1 MNTNYS
7 EIPKRSKSRAIT
19 PSLPLEGI
27 YELGLKR
34 VFDVVCVLL
43 ALPFV
48 LPLIG
53 IMAFVVS
60 RDGSSAFYWQDRV
73 GRGGQI
79 YRIWK
84 LRTMVADADAILS
97 DYLAKNP
104 DAAAEWALTQKLKRD
119 PRITEIGHLLRK
131 SSLDE
136 LPQLWNVLI
145 GEMSLVGPRPMMP
158 EQRDMYPGRAYY
170 SQRPGITGC
179 WQVSKRN
186 ESTFADRARF
196 DTEYVSNMSFVNDLK
211 LLLATVRV
219 VLKGTGY

>member
-1 MNTNYS
+1 MTTNYS
-7 EIPKRSKSRAIT
+7 EVPKRTKARALAAALLNER
-19 PSLPLEGI
+19 P

-34 VFDVVCVLL
+34 IFDIACVLL
-43 ALPFV
+43 AAPIV

-53 IMAFVVS
+53 IMAILVS
-60 RDGSSAFYWQDRV
+60 LDGHSPFYRQDRV

-84 LRTMVADADAILS
+84 LRTMVADADQMLKG
-97 DYLAKNP
+97 YLASNP

-119 PRITEIGHLLRK
+119 PRITNIGHALRK
-131 SSLDE
+131 SSFDE
-136 LPQLWNVLI
+136 LPQLWNVLV

-158 EQRDMYPGRAYY
+158 EQRDLYPGRAYFT
-170 SQRPGITGC
+170 QRPGITGT

-196 DTEYVSNMSFVNDLK
+196 DTDYVANLSFANDIK
-211 LLLATVRV
+211 ILLATVRV